1 MGSVRRMAG
10 RARYVARGLIV
21 LLGFL
26 ALPGQTLSDDTADR
40 ASGFIENLAKEAVT
54 ALTDPDISR
63 DERETRFRKMLNEHF
78 AVSTIGQWVL
88 GRYWNT
94 ATLEERKEFLSLFE
108 DLLVVTYVNRFQRYS
123 GETLTIE
130 KTLVDDKS
138 GDAVVFSQVV
148 RPDGTAVVSVGWRLR
163 GKGES
168 FKIVDVLVEGVSMGL
183 TQRSEFAAVIRK
195 HGGQV
200 SGLLAEMRE
209 RAKGSA

>member
-1 MGSVRRMAG
+1 MGLVRRMAG
-10 RARYVARGLIV
+10 RARYVARSLIV
-21 LLGFL
+21 LLGIL
-26 ALPGQTLSDDTADR
+26 ALPNHVLSDDTADR

-63 DERETRFRKMLNEHF
+63 EERETRFRKMLNDHF
-78 AVSTIGQWVL
+78 AVTTIGQWVL

-94 ATLEERKEFLSLFE
+94 ATLEERKEFLKLFE
-108 DLLVVTYVNRFQRYS
+108 DLLVVTYLNRFQRYS
-123 GETLTIE
+123 GETLSVE

-138 GDAVVFSQVV
+138 GDAVVFSQIN
-148 RPDGTAVVSVGWRLR
+148 RPDGTAVVNVGWRLR
-163 GKGES
+163 GQADS

>member
-10 RARYVARGLIV
+10 RARYVARSLIV
-21 LLGFL
+21 LLGIL
-26 ALPGQTLSDDTADR
+26 ALPGHALSDETADR
-40 ASGFIENLAKEAVT
+40 ASGFIENLAKEAVS

-63 DERETRFRKMLNEHF
+63 EERETRFRKMLNDHF

-94 ATLEERKEFLSLFE
+94 ANLEERKEFLSLFE
-108 DLLVVTYVNRFQRYS
+108 DLLVVTYLNRFQRYS
-123 GETLTIE
+123 GETLSVE

-163 GKGES
+163 GKGEA